1 MRRRG
6 AWFKTGVVCGG
17 ALLLAGCAGPL
28 STVDPAGPSAE
39 AIASLWWAM
48 LIGATLLF
56 CLVMA
61 LLLWVFVKPAADRSA
76 SPKLWLVGGG
86 LVLPALV
93 LTPLLGY
100 GLYIGEQLL
109 AHPRAD
115 APVRIDVEVRQW
127 DWTFRYPGPNGTRV
141 SVNQLH
147 LPAGRAADL
156 HVTTADVIHGF
167 WIPRLGGKVDAIP
180 GHTNVVRLSASQPGH
195 YRGVCAEFCGTGHT
209 VMDFAVDAH
218 DGDAFEAALDQL
230 PKDAR

>member
-1 MRRRG
+1 MAASG
-6 AWFKTGVVCGG
+6 
-17 ALLLAGCAGPL
+17 LAGCAGPL
-28 STVDPAGPSAE
+28 STVDPAGPSAA

-56 CLVMA
+56 ALVMA
-61 LLLWVFVKPAADRSA
+61 LLLWVFLKPATDRSA

-100 GLYIGEQLL
+100 GLYVGERLL

-127 DWTFRYPGPNGTRV
+127 QWTFRYPGPDGTRV
-141 SVNQLH
+141 SVNELH
-147 LPAGRAADL
+147 LPVGRAADL

-209 VMDFAVDAH
+209 VMDFAVEAH

>member
-1 MRRRG
+1 MPRRR
-6 AWFKTGVVCGG
+6 AWFTSSLVAPAG
-17 ALLLAGCAGPL
+17 ALLAGCSGPL

-56 CLVMA
+56 ALVMA
-61 LLLWVFVKPAADRSA
+61 LLLWVFLKPATDRSA
-76 SPKLWLVGGG
+76 SPNLWLVGGG

-100 GLYIGEQLL
+100 GLYIGEKLL

-115 APVRIDVEVRQW
+115 AAVRIDVLVRQW
-127 DWTFRYPGPNGTRV
+127 QWTFRYAGADGTRV
-141 SVNQLH
+141 SVNELH
-147 LPAGRAADL
+147 LPVGRAADL

-180 GHTNVVRLSASQPGH
+180 GHTNVVRLSASRPGR

-209 VMDFAVDAH
+209 VMDFAVEAH
-218 DGDAFEAALDQL
+218 DGEAFEARLDKL
-230 PKDAR
+230 PKDTR